1 MGLRDEKHDTAR
13 IVIHRRFSAWNLP
26 SRCGILPMVSDM
38 ARGYAQQIVQSW
50 GLLCAAAAVLVGCSI
65 EPYRPYRPPPQPTV
79 AAASPAVVPSVGNEI
94 AMRAISQLG
103 RPYVWGGADLSGFD
117 CSGLVRFIYDQ
128 VGIPVPRTAAEQFSA
143 AKRIELEGLKPGDL
157 LFFRTQ
163 PSQRISHVAI
173 YTGEGRFIHAPR
185 SGQLVEFRELDDE
198 YYRPRLAGAGRLF

>member
-1 MGLRDEKHDTAR
+1 
-13 IVIHRRFSAWNLP
+13 
-26 SRCGILPMVSDM
+26 
-38 ARGYAQQIVQSW
+38 
-50 GLLCAAAAVLVGCSI
+50 
-65 EPYRPYRPPPQPTV
+65 
-79 AAASPAVVPSVGNEI
+79 
-94 AMRAISQLG
+94 
-103 RPYVWGGADLSGFD
+103 
-117 CSGLVRFIYDQ
+117 VRFIYDQ

-163 PSQRISHVAI
+163 QSQRISHVAI

>member
-1 MGLRDEKHDTAR
+1 MSATA
-13 IVIHRRFSAWNLP
+13 V
-26 SRCGILPMVSDM
+26 
-38 ARGYAQQIVQSW
+38 
-50 GLLCAAAAVLVGCSI
+50 VLVGCSL
-65 EPYRPYRPPPQPTV
+65 EPYRPHRPAPPPDVV
-79 AAASPAVVPSVGNEI
+79 APASAPLPVPSVGNEI

-103 RPYVWGGADLSGFD
+103 RPYVWGGADLAGFD
-117 CSGLVRFIYDQ
+117 CSGLVRYIYDQ

-143 AKRIELEGLKPGDL
+143 ARRIELAALKPGDL

-163 PSQRISHVAI
+163 RSQRISHVAI